1 MVYDCIIIGG
11 GPSGMSAALVLGRA
25 NKEIVL
31 FDEDKPR
38 NRITNESHG
47 FITRDG
53 ITPTAF
59 KSLAKEDLLKY
70 PSIKVDNRKIVD
82 AQKKGKLFTIQTSD
96 GQTFEARKILLA
108 TGLQDI
114 FPEIQGLSDFYGKSL
129 FTCPFCDGWELSNKK
144 LVIISDNPEILH
156 YVELIYNWSKDLVL
170 CTNGKKS
177 LDQETKT
184 LLEKK
189 NIKVLEDQISELA
202 GKNGELE
209 KIIFE
214 NGDELAR
221 EGGFVP
227 TNLVQGS
234 NLAEKLGCEIDEKG
248 EVVTAMFGRTNI
260 EGVFA
265 SGDSSTMAPAQLIN
279 AASDGNKAAI
289 GMMKELV
296 KEDFNS

>member
-38 NRITNESHG
+38 NRVTNESHG

-70 PSIKVDNRKIVD
+70 PSIKVDNRKVVD

>member
-38 NRITNESHG
+38 NRVTNESHG

-70 PSIKVDNRKIVD
+70 PSIKVDNRKVVD

-202 GKNGELE
+202 GENGELE

-260 EGVFA
+260 EGVFT

-289 GMMKELV
+289 GMMRELV
-296 KEDFNS
+296 KEDFYS